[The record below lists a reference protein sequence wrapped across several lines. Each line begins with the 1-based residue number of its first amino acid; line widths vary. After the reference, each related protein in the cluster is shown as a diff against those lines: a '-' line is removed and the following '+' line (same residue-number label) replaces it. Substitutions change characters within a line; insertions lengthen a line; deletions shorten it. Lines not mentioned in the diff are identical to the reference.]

1 MDVCIRYLGLSL
13 ATAESFST
21 VIYLFTTWGNMIYLS
36 VTDLTL
42 ILRVYAMYNRSRIVL
57 GIILL
62 VYIPTVAV
70 QFALIVMFNNFKTHL
85 SVTEVEEMNLKFCV
99 TSYSD
104 ATELSIYIWIAR
116 AVNSAVLC
124 LFAVAQFIRHAL
136 EMHKVLGKWQSNRY
150 MRFLVQ
156 ESILYF
162 ISDLLYN
169 VLGIVLGPSKTVS
182 RTAAAPYLL
191 APRLIISAR
200 EFHSHIVGDHIDNG
214 FGFSSQGFSRSHG
227 IIWASPEDREGDG
240 GVVEEVASTEIV
252 VE

>member
-1 MDVCIRYLGLSL
+1 MTTTTPKDLELRNYLEAGS
-13 ATAESFST
+13 SFWFGSD
-21 VIYLFTTWGNMIYLS
+21 TW
-36 VTDLTL
+36 
-42 ILRVYAMYNRSRIVL
+42 IVL
-57 GIILL
+57 DIILW
-62 VYIPTVAV
+62 VYVRTVAV
-70 QFALIVMFNNFKTHL
+70 QFALIVIFNNFKTHL
-85 SVTEVEEMNLKFCV
+85 SVTEVEEMNMKFCV

-156 ESILYF
+156 ENILYF

-200 EFHSHIVGDHIDNG
+200 EFHSRIVGDHIDSG

-227 IIWASPEDREGDG
+227 IVWASPEDREVDG
-240 GVVEEVASTEIV
+240 GVVEEVATEIV